1 MLMPRPG
8 VCWRSGGRD
17 LVPETALGPHVATFL
32 PAAGPLCPEMGKARA
47 EGLEGIALEIT
58 AGSQGGLRS
67 STGGSTG
74 ANLEGGFNYSFQI
87 TPWGTQGVGAVPL
100 R

>member
-1 MLMPRPG
+1 MPRPG

-17 LVPETALGPHVATFL
+17 LVPEIALGPYVATFL
-32 PAAGPLCPEMGKARA
+32 PAAGPLCPEMGEGKARA

-67 STGGSTG
+67 SIGGSTG

-87 TPWGTQGVGAVPL
+87 TPWGTQGVGAMPL